1 MSDEFDPDKYLSE
14 DDSFNPDEYLSS
26 EAPTV
31 SEPSAL
37 DEVSSALATAASTG
51 AGGAIGAG
59 IGAGIQT
66 AAAKG
71 IDKASLLGPYSQEQ
85 LDKITS
91 NYDQFQSIDP
101 EQTLAKVENRFQEVN
116 RVANELEKEA
126 YSNLTA
132 PLTRDEYRKAV
143 VQSSLPFTKAVPT
156 DTPEFSDVAASLMP
170 KRSST
175 DPMLAQKQAQL
186 QQYATLKAKQKVEN
200 LKNASLGTMSEEQL
214 LQEFNAAKAEAL
226 ANPTD
231 FTFVP
236 DQQAIDAQ
244 KAKQAAL
251 ASQDLKLAETEAISK
266 LQSPLAKE
274 FPELTGK
281 MYSSSAPVSE
291 NELVRLLEEYK
302 YGDKLTGSEP
312 YQLVRN
318 IRELAF
324 DKNSGVKN
332 EAAKAVQKELRNLV
346 AEKNPEASQK
356 LQEMSQKITE
366 LKDLEKAGYLKR
378 DKSVSKAKDEFVQ
391 LGEKQ
396 AERISKDL
404 APSKINLTDDA
415 AQRLSQLKK
424 TLPPELYGELELSVL
439 KQAALDPKKQLKIGV
454 IDTIMAAMNPVAAGI
469 GLTTKAAKT
478 PKGAIAAARLA
489 DTLSQ
494 FKGLAGKALPGA
506 LGAIGA
512 GIGAT
517 TAAQAGE
524 ITPAEAAVLGPA
536 EALNPTPLDVIGAY
550 SAGKKEFQESGS
562 IPATAAAAAKGS
574 VAPIVEA
581 FKLVP
586 EIVEQAGTMKSLSA
600 RERMEQNLKA
610 FKESKKQF
618 KPMAPAYSQEEVQ
631 SSLESFKASSDPAAK
646 AYISSLE
653 KALNAPD
660 ERTRGAIMSGLEQ
673 QYPFR
678 QLQRKK

>member
-1 MSDEFDPDKYLSE
+1 MSWKDTIKEESE
-14 DDSFNPDEYLSS
+14 ETANTSSWKDTIQEDSAPSS
-26 EAPTV
+26 
-31 SEPSAL
+31 L
-37 DEVSSALATAASTG
+37 DEVSSALSTAASTG
-51 AGGAIGAG
+51 AGAAIGTG
-59 IGAGIQT
+59 IGAGLQT
-66 AAAKG
+66 AIAKG
-71 IDKASLLGPYSQEQ
+71 TEKLAEKMGPYSPEE
-85 LDKITS
+85 LSRITT
-91 NYDQFQSIDP
+91 NYDQFQSIVP
-101 EQTLAKVENRFQEVN
+101 EATMAKVENIFRGVN
-116 RVANELEKEA
+116 KTANDLEEEA

-143 VQSSLPFTKAVPT
+143 IRSSLPFTKDVPT

-175 DPMLAQKQAQL
+175 DPMLAQKQAQM
-186 QQYATLKAKQKVEN
+186 QQYATAKAKEKVQN

-244 KAKQAAL
+244 KAKQAAI
-251 ASQDLKLAETEAISK
+251 ASQDLKFAETEAISK

-281 MYSSSAPVSE
+281 RYSSVAGVDEDSI
-291 NELVRLLEEYK
+291 NELLKKYE

-318 IRELAF
+318 VRELGF

-332 EAAKAVQKELRNLV
+332 EAAKALQKELRNVV
-346 AEKNPEASQK
+346 AQKNPEASQK
-356 LQEMSQKITE
+356 LKEMSQKITE

-378 DKSVSKAKDEFVQ
+378 DKSVSKASSEFVQ

-404 APSKINLTDDA
+404 APKKLNLTDDA
-415 AQRLSQLKK
+415 AQRLAQLKK
-424 TLPPELYGELELSVL
+424 TLPPKLYDELELSVL
-439 KQAALDPKKQLKIGV
+439 KQVALDPKKEVKMSV
-454 IDTIMAAMNPVAAGI
+454 IDAVMASLNP
-469 GLTTKAAKT
+469 KAAVVGLGAKALKS

-524 ITPAEAAVLGPA
+524 ITPAEAAILGPA
-536 EALNPTPLDVIGAY
+536 EAINPTPLDVIGAY

-581 FKLVP
+581 SKLVP
-586 EIVEQAGTMKSLSA
+586 EIVEQAGTLKSLSA

-646 AYISSLE
+646 AYIAPLE

>member
-1 MSDEFDPDKYLSE
+1 MSWKDTIKEESE
-14 DDSFNPDEYLSS
+14 ETTTASS
-26 EAPTV
+26 WKDTIQEDI
-31 SEPSAL
+31 SPSAL
-37 DEVSSALATAASTG
+37 DEASSALSTAASTG

-66 AAAKG
+66 VAAKG
-71 IDKASLLGPYSQEQ
+71 IDTLAERMGPYSSEE
-85 LDKITS
+85 LRKITS
-91 NYDQFQSIDP
+91 NYDQFQSIVP
-101 EQTLAKVENRFQEVN
+101 ENIMAKVEDKFRNINRI
-116 RVANELEKEA
+116 ANQLEEEA

-132 PLTRDEYRKAV
+132 PLTREEYRKAV
-143 VQSSLPFTKAVPT
+143 IQSSLPFTKAVPT
-156 DTPEFSDVAASLMP
+156 DTSEFSDVAASLMP

-175 DPMLAQKQAQL
+175 DPMLAQKQAQM
-186 QQYATLKAKQKVEN
+186 QQYATAKAKQKVEN

-266 LQSPLAKE
+266 LQTPLATE

-281 MYSSSAPVSE
+281 IYSSSAPVSE
-291 NELVRLLEEYK
+291 KDLVRLLDEYK

-318 IRELAF
+318 VRELGF

-332 EAAKAVQKELRNLV
+332 EAAKALQKELRNIV

-356 LQEMSQKITE
+356 LKEMSQKITE

-378 DKSVSKAKDEFVQ
+378 DKSVSKASSDFVQ
-391 LGEKQ
+391 LGERQ
-396 AERISKDL
+396 AEKISKDL
-404 APSKINLTDDA
+404 LPRKLNLTNDA
-415 AQRLSQLKK
+415 SERLAQLKK
-424 TLPPELYGELELSVL
+424 TLPSELYGELELSIL
-439 KQAALDPKKQLKIGV
+439 KQVALDPKKEVKMSS
-454 IDTIMAAMNPVAAGI
+454 IDAIMAALNPRAAAV
-469 GLTTKAAKT
+469 GLGAKALKS

-524 ITPAEAAVLGPA
+524 ITPAEAAILGPA
-536 EALNPTPLDVIGAY
+536 EAINPTPLDVIGAY

-581 FKLVP
+581 SKLVP
-586 EIVEQAGTMKSLSA
+586 EIVEQAGTLKSLSA

-646 AYISSLE
+646 AYIAPLE